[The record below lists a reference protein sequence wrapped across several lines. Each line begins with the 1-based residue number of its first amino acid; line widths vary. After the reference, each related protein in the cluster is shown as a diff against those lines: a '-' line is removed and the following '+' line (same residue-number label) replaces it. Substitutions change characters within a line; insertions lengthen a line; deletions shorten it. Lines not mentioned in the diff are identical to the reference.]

1 MSKTLF
7 FITLLFTLFTCKQP
21 GEVDIYKA
29 ATFTDTGIQAVIEIP
44 AGTNAK
50 MEYNTTTEKIEIDQ
64 ENGRD
69 RIIDFLP
76 YPGNYGFIP
85 HTLMDTARGGDGDAL
100 DILVIAPHLET
111 GTLLSV
117 IPIAALLLR
126 DGGELDTKIIAIPAD
141 STLRVMPALDFRQF
155 AMEYHGAK
163 EIIQLWFLNYKGLG
177 KMELLGWRDER
188 YAMAEIKKW
197 ALKEVAQ

>member
-1 MSKTLF
+1 MSKPF
-7 FITLLFTLFTCKQP
+7 FLIILLFILSNCKQS
-21 GEVDIYKA
+21 GEADLYKA
-29 ATFTDTGIQAVIEIP
+29 ATFTDTGVQAVIEIP

-50 MEYNTTTEKIEIDQ
+50 LEYNTRTEAFEVDQ
-64 ENGRD
+64 QDGQD

-111 GTLLSV
+111 GRLLNV

-126 DGGELDTKIIAIPAD
+126 DAGELDTKIIAVPAD

-177 KMELLGWRDER
+177 EMELLGWRDER

-197 ALKEVAQ
+197 ALKGLAE